1 MHTTRT
7 AVAAG
12 AALAALL
19 ATAGA
24 ASADSG
30 TSTATS
36 STAPSAAAK
45 AHKAPAGDGAR
56 ALCRRVPRIEARIS
70 RALKRLNGPDTEIG
84 SVARLQERVNN
95 AKAAGHTE
103 IETYL
108 NNRLTFRK
116 SLIPMLTQ
124 RNTDLAGVSSWCGTH
139 DNGKGSA
146 KDGGTAK

>member
-30 TSTATS
+30 TSTAPS
-36 STAPSAAAK
+36 STKPSAAAK
-45 AHKAPAGDGAR
+45 APTGDGAR
-56 ALCRRVPRIEARIS
+56 ALCRRVPRIDARIS

-95 AKAAGHTE
+95 AKSAGHTE

-108 NNRLTFRK
+108 NDRLTFRK
-116 SLIPMLTQ
+116 SLVPMLTQ
-124 RNTDLAGVSSWCGTH
+124 RNTDLAGVSSWCSTH